1 MIVVVLT
8 ACPVGLRGDLTRW
21 LLEIAP
27 DVFVGHV
34 SARIRDKLWGR
45 IEGQMRTGKAI
56 MVYSARNEQHLA
68 FRVHNAE
75 WIPKDCEGLELMVR
89 PLPGGGSL
97 KHAVDANSSNDSR
110 ANRGAGAND
119 EDADAMKK
127 SAEVLSTQHEAMP
140 HGWSNASKY
149 RKARGAG
156 RHGR

>member
-8 ACPVGLRGDLTRW
+8 ACPVGLRGDLTLW

-34 SARIRDKLWGR
+34 SARVREKLWER

-89 PLPGGGSL
+89 PVRSNTETVDSTGMRDESQKSEGDGHQTSE
-97 KHAVDANSSNDSR
+97 HAS
-110 ANRGAGAND
+110 
-119 EDADAMKK
+119 
-127 SAEVLSTQHEAMP
+127 MP

-149 RKARGAG
+149 RKAKSMMKRRRAG
-156 RHGR
+156 GQ

>member
-21 LLEIAP
+21 LMEIAP

-34 SARIRDKLWGR
+34 TARVREKLWER

-68 FRVHNAE
+68 FQVHNAE

-89 PLPGGGSL
+89 PARSNTETVDSTGMRDASQKNEGDGHQPGEHTS
-97 KHAVDANSSNDSR
+97 
-110 ANRGAGAND
+110 
-119 EDADAMKK
+119 
-127 SAEVLSTQHEAMP
+127 MP

-149 RKARGAG
+149 RKAKSMMKRRRAG
-156 RHGR
+156 GQ